1 MMVHESIHPQEG
13 VKSHNVSVLLHHL
26 VCPTK
31 YRRAVLAEPVEA
43 TLRRICLDIE
53 NRYEITFLEIGAE
66 RDHVHFLI
74 QSVPTLSPSRLAQ
87 IIKSLTAGE
96 LSRRLPQLK
105 NDLWG
110 SAFWSSGYFINTVGH
125 HGNEEAIRRYVRL
138 QGIESDYVA
147 VHVHQLELF

>member
-1 MMVHESIHPQEG
+1 MSEYIH
-13 VKSHNVSVLLHHL
+13 KSHNVSVLLYHL
-26 VCPTK
+26 ACPTK

-53 NRYEITFLEIGAE
+53 NRYEITFLEIGAD

-74 QSVPTLSPSRLAQ
+74 ESVPTLSPSRLAQ
-87 IIKSLTAGE
+87 VIKSLTGRE

-105 NDLWG
+105 KDLWG

-125 HGNEEAIRRYVRL
+125 HGNEEAIRRYVQL
-138 QGIESDYVA
+138 QGIESDYAA